1 MLYIV
6 DDEEVLRD
14 ALGWLAQS
22 RQIKNQSFA
31 SAAAFLELVHGGIP
45 FSEEGDCLLLDVR
58 MPEMNGIAL
67 FDILSAQ
74 QLTQRLP
81 VIFLTGHGDV
91 PMAVDALKRG
101 AFDFVEKPFNDN
113 NLMDRVQQAMTASL
127 KASAAFDVQK
137 RLQSLSQREREVL
150 DLILLGRMN
159 KQIAD
164 DLGIS
169 MRTVEVHRS
178 NIFEKMQIKSAVELA
193 GLLK

>member
-14 ALGWLAQS
+14 ALTWLAQS
-22 RQIKNQSFA
+22 RQLHSRSFL
-31 SAAAFLELVHGGIP
+31 SAAAFLELVHAGIP
-45 FSEEGDCLLLDVR
+45 FSPEGDCLLLDVR
-58 MPEMNGIAL
+58 MPEMSGIAL

-113 NLMDRVQQAMTASL
+113 TLIDRVQEAMAASL

-137 RLQSLSQREREVL
+137 RLQALSQREREVL
-150 DLILLGRMN
+150 DLILAGRMN

-169 MRTVEVHRS
+169 MRTVEVHRA

>member
-14 ALGWLAQS
+14 ALTWLAQS
-22 RQIKNQSFA
+22 RQLHSRSFL
-31 SAAAFLELVHGGIP
+31 SAAAFLELVHAGIP
-45 FSEEGDCLLLDVR
+45 FSPEGDCLLLDVR
-58 MPEMNGIAL
+58 MPEMSGIAL

-113 NLMDRVQQAMTASL
+113 TLIDRVQEAMAASL

-137 RLQSLSQREREVL
+137 RLQGLSQREREVL
-150 DLILLGRMN
+150 DLILAGRMN

-169 MRTVEVHRS
+169 MRTVEVHRA